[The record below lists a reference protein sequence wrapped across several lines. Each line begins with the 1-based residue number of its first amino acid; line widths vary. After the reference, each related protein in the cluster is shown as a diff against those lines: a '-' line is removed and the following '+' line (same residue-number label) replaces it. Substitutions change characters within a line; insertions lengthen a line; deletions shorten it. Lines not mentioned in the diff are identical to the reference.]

1 MTGIDLIVA
10 APWIIFAIGL
20 ATMSILLMRSR
31 RAAGRR
37 AGGAARRPAAGAP
50 EQGWKHA
57 RVSSPGRRPALPM
70 SG

>member
-31 RAAGRR
+31 RAARCPAGRP
-37 AGGAARRPAAGAP
+37 ARRPSRP
-50 EQGWKHA
+50 D
-57 RVSSPGRRPALPM
+57 RVSPGQKLARDPHPQEERCP
-70 SG
+70 